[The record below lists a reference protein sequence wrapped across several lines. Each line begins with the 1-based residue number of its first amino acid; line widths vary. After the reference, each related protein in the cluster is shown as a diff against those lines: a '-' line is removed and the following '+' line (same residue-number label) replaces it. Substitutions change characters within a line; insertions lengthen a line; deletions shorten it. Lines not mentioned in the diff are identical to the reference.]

1 VSRERVQ
8 RATRVVSV
16 RARAVDVIELE
27 LSDLVRRSAQALE
40 ALDAARSSWQ
50 AALSAQPSSRC
61 SSADLAL
68 AHSHRSAL
76 ARWVSTRSAIEEK
89 ARLDEAACR
98 KRLCA
103 IKMDVK
109 KLEIWRDGLLETTR
123 ANETL
128 HEQRAT
134 DDMAARIARSA

>member
-8 RATRVVSV
+8 RAERVVNV

-27 LSDLVRRSAQALE
+27 LSELVQRSAQALQ

-50 AALSAQPSSRC
+50 AALSTLPSPRC

-68 AHSHRSAL
+68 AHSHRLAL
-76 ARWVSTRSAIEEK
+76 ARWVNTRSAIEEK

-98 KRLCA
+98 QRLCA
-103 IKMDVK
+103 IKMDVR

-134 DDMAARIARSA
+134 DEMAARIARSA